1 MASALH
7 WRDDGVKP
15 VGGKVEI
22 PRFTQESRVRHFTD
36 SSHVAYRFF
45 TQRS

>member
-1 MASALH
+1 MASALRC
-7 WRDDGVKP
+7 RDDGVKP

-22 PRFTQESRVRHFTD
+22 PRFTKESRVRHFID
-36 SSHVAYRFF
+36 SSHIAYRFF